1 MKDPDDV
8 GWDPPARKPKS
19 LPQLLALLQAKPL
32 VLNPPT
38 YLDPIPSL
46 IALHRSLYLRLSAAT
61 THHDP
66 TLATFL
72 SLLRTG
78 RPHLVSYQAS
88 VTEPPHQLHT
98 LQTLARCL
106 PLIRLRKKIIS
117 KVVKLQALARGYLIR
132 KSLMRAYRRLV
143 KGHAA
148 RAIQRWYRGHRVRK
162 RVLDMYF
169 SLIST

>member
-32 VLNPPT
+32 VLSPPT

-46 IALHRSLYLRLSAAT
+46 TALHRSLYLRLSAAT
-61 THHDP
+61 THDDP
-66 TLATFL
+66 TLATYL

-78 RPHLVSYQAS
+78 RPHLASYQAS
-88 VTEPPHQLHT
+88 VTEPPHPSPH
-98 LQTLARCL
+98 LADPCQMP

-117 KVVKLQALARGYLIR
+117 KVVKL
-132 KSLMRAYRRLV
+132 
-143 KGHAA
+143 
-148 RAIQRWYRGHRVRK
+148 
-162 RVLDMYF
+162 
-169 SLIST
+169 